1 LVLLEQSRST
11 LLPRLSAELASSGF
25 GVAVAT
31 PSAFPPSRQ
40 EMEQLARQEHTELG
54 LVMMEAGAGVELWVL
69 DPSTGKSTFREVILS
84 LYDPHDAPEVIAL
97 RVMETFRATLLD
109 LEHAPPRPPEPEP
122 KAVVQVE
129 PAATP
134 KPERFTL
141 ALGGGGAYSSGGVGA
156 AAHLDAS
163 LAWAANPH
171 FSLVVDALLT
181 PAATKLHGPEGEAT
195 VSLYMAGF
203 SLRFHATGPGSLVR
217 FRSGAGVWLA
227 VMNLGGQAAA
237 TYVNTPSQFV
247 SAIPHLDL
255 GLRLGVTDRLGLA
268 LGASGGVSAPGA
280 SIRFANR
287 QVATWGRPL
296 WLATLALEVPLD

>member
-1 LVLLEQSRST
+1 
-11 LLPRLSAELASSGF
+11 
-25 GVAVAT
+25 
-31 PSAFPPSRQ
+31 
-40 EMEQLARQEHTELG
+40 MEQLAKQEHTELG

-109 LEHAPPRPPEPEP
+109 LEHAPPRPPEP
-122 KAVVQVE
+122 KAVVEVE

-141 ALGGGGAYSSGGVGA
+141 ALGGGGAYSTGGLGA
-156 AAHLDAS
+156 AAHLDTS
-163 LAWAANPH
+163 LAWAANPQ
-171 FSLVVDALLT
+171 FSLVADAMLT

-195 VSLYMAGF
+195 VNWYLAGL
-203 SLRFHATGPGSLVR
+203 SLRFHATGPGSLLR

-227 VMNLGGQAAA
+227 VMSLGGQAAA
-237 TYVNTPSQFV
+237 TYVSTPSQFTA
-247 SAIPHLDL
+247 AIPHLDL
-255 GLRLGVTDRLGLA
+255 GLRLGVTNRLGLA
-268 LGASGGVSAPGA
+268 FGVSGGVSAPGA

-296 WLATLALEVPLD
+296 WLASLSLEVPLD